1 MRLRKRL
8 YSCILPLKLGTTGA
22 DSTASCKLES
32 EIWVFWHRCRLLGAI
47 RSEVL
52 SQVMAAPPLP
62 LRLTPDPR
70 FRTVWCN
77 SRMPSDW
84 LPEMVEPE
92 TSMLEFM
99 SPSTP
104 GPPFCTIWL
113 GPESNSCEF
122 PSMRMPART
131 GREPVPLL

>member
-62 LRLTPDPR
+62 HRITPDPR
-70 FRTVWCN
+70 YRTLSCHNPV
-77 SRMPSDW
+77 PSEP
-84 LPEMVEPE
+84 LPPLAAPE
-92 TSMLEFM
+92 TPMPKVIS
-99 SPSTP
+99 STTP
-104 GPPFCTIWL
+104 HPPPPHTSL
-113 GPESNSCEF
+113 
-122 PSMRMPART
+122 
-131 GREPVPLL
+131 